1 MVGSGKRMR
10 AVRGLPRRVGL
21 AIVGLL
27 LSFAILS
34 GFARA
39 NGRYFYCEAMG
50 MMATDPCAAA
60 AAHRG
65 ERTDGPSTEARPGH
79 SDCCEIVT
87 LPSLPQGTT
96 TASSAVPSPALVAL
110 IPGAPLADLLLGRA
124 RAHPDRARERWR
136 PLRRS
141 AAQARAQLM
150 VFLT

>member
-1 MVGSGKRMR
+1 MGYFGKRTR
-10 AVRGLPRRVGL
+10 AVKGLPRRVGL

-27 LSFAILS
+27 LSFALLS

-65 ERTDGPSTEARPGH
+65 EQSDSPLREARPGH

-87 LPSLPQGTT
+87 LPSLPQGTAS
-96 TASSAVPSPALVAL
+96 ASSAVPPPALVAL
-110 IPGAPLADLLLGRA
+110 VPAAPLRDMQLGGA
-124 RAHPDRARERWR
+124 RAHPDRAREQWR